1 VSSVKRIVFFLLAT
15 VSAVVL
21 MFGYH
26 TSTSGPEAAVPV
38 NGSVSGSV
46 SSAPTPTPT
55 AGAGSGSGGEGGDDS
70 SAATPTPTASPTP
83 SATSPA
89 PSASTTSTVTGD
101 VAQTQWGPVQ
111 VQLTL
116 QAGKITDVS
125 VVQYPNG
132 NHRDV
137 EINDYALPVLIDE
150 TVKAQSAQ
158 IDMVSGAT
166 VTSDGYIRS
175 LQSALDQAK

>member
-1 VSSVKRIVFFLLAT
+1 MTAVKRIVLWLLGT

-26 TSTSGPEAAVPV
+26 TSTSGPEAAV
-38 NGSVSGSV
+38 
-46 SSAPTPTPT
+46 TPI
-55 AGAGSGSGGEGGDDS
+55 AGGEGADS
-70 SAATPTPTASPTP
+70 NSAPSTPTTTPSTTP
-83 SATSPA
+83 SAS
-89 PSASTTSTVTGD
+89 SGSSTVTGD

-111 VQLTL
+111 VQLTV
-116 QAGKITDVS
+116 QGGKITAVN
-125 VVQYPNG
+125 VLQYPNG

-137 EINDYALPVLIDE
+137 EINDYALPILIDE
-150 TVKAQSAQ
+150 TVKAQNAQ

>member
-1 VSSVKRIVFFLLAT
+1 MSPVKRIVFWFLGTAS
-15 VSAVVL
+15 VVVL

-26 TSTSGPEAAVPV
+26 TSTSGPQVAAPPI
-38 NGSVSGSV
+38 SSGSV
-46 SSAPTPTPT
+46 SSPPTPTPT
-55 AGAGSGSGGEGGDDS
+55 AGAGSGGDGTDNGG
-70 SAATPTPTASPTP
+70 TPSPSTSPTP
-83 SATSPA
+83 SS
-89 PSASTTSTVTGD
+89 STSTVTGD
-101 VAQTQWGPVQ
+101 VASTQWGPVQ

-125 VVQYPNG
+125 VLQYPNG
-132 NHRDV
+132 NHRDA
-137 EINDYALPVLIDE
+137 EINDYALPILIDE
-150 TVKAQSAQ
+150 TKQAQSAQ

>member
-1 VSSVKRIVFFLLAT
+1 MTAVKRIVLWLLGT

-26 TSTSGPEAAVPV
+26 TSTSGPEAAV
-38 NGSVSGSV
+38 
-46 SSAPTPTPT
+46 TPI
-55 AGAGSGSGGEGGDDS
+55 AGGEGADS
-70 SAATPTPTASPTP
+70 NRAPSTPTTTPSTTP
-83 SATSPA
+83 SAS
-89 PSASTTSTVTGD
+89 SGSSTVTGD

-111 VQLTL
+111 VQLTV
-116 QAGKITDVS
+116 QGGKITAVN
-125 VVQYPNG
+125 VLQYPNG

-137 EINDYALPVLIDE
+137 EINDYALPILIDE
-150 TVKAQSAQ
+150 TVKAQTAQ

>member
-1 VSSVKRIVFFLLAT
+1 MVTAVKRIVLWLLGT

-26 TSTSGPEAAVPV
+26 TSTSGPEAAV
-38 NGSVSGSV
+38 
-46 SSAPTPTPT
+46 TPI
-55 AGAGSGSGGEGGDDS
+55 AGGEGADS
-70 SAATPTPTASPTP
+70 STPSSPTTTSPTSTP
-83 SATSPA
+83 SAS
-89 PSASTTSTVTGD
+89 SGSSTVTGD

-111 VQLTL
+111 VQLTV
-116 QAGKITDVS
+116 QGGKITAVDVL
-125 VVQYPNG
+125 QYPNG

-137 EINDYALPVLIDE
+137 EINDYALPILIDE
-150 TVKAQSAQ
+150 TVKAQNAQ

>member
-1 VSSVKRIVFFLLAT
+1 MVTAVKRIVLWLLGT

-26 TSTSGPEAAVPV
+26 TSTSGPEAAV
-38 NGSVSGSV
+38 
-46 SSAPTPTPT
+46 TPI
-55 AGAGSGSGGEGGDDS
+55 AGGEGADS
-70 SAATPTPTASPTP
+70 NSAPSTPTTTPSTTP
-83 SATSPA
+83 SAS
-89 PSASTTSTVTGD
+89 SGSSTVTGD

-111 VQLTL
+111 VQLTV
-116 QAGKITDVS
+116 QGGKITAVN
-125 VVQYPNG
+125 VLQYPNG

-137 EINDYALPVLIDE
+137 EINDYALPILIDE
-150 TVKAQSAQ
+150 TVKAQNAQ

>member
-1 VSSVKRIVFFLLAT
+1 MVTAVKRIVLWLLGT

-26 TSTSGPEAAVPV
+26 TSTSGPEAAV
-38 NGSVSGSV
+38 
-46 SSAPTPTPT
+46 TPI
-55 AGAGSGSGGEGGDDS
+55 AGGEGADS
-70 SAATPTPTASPTP
+70 NSAPSTPTTTPSTTP
-83 SATSPA
+83 SAT
-89 PSASTTSTVTGD
+89 PSASSGSSTVTGD

-111 VQLTL
+111 VQLTV
-116 QAGKITDVS
+116 QGGKITAVN
-125 VVQYPNG
+125 VLQYPNG

-137 EINDYALPVLIDE
+137 EINDYALPILIDE
-150 TVKAQSAQ
+150 TVKAQNAQ

>member
-1 VSSVKRIVFFLLAT
+1 MKRIVLWLLGT

-26 TSTSGPEAAVPV
+26 TSTSGPEAAV
-38 NGSVSGSV
+38 
-46 SSAPTPTPT
+46 TPI
-55 AGAGSGSGGEGGDDS
+55 AGGEGADS
-70 SAATPTPTASPTP
+70 NSIPNTPTTSPTTTPSTSPSTSPSATP
-83 SATSPA
+83 SAS
-89 PSASTTSTVTGD
+89 SGSSTVTGD

-111 VQLTL
+111 VQLTV
-116 QAGKITDVS
+116 QGGKITGVN
-125 VVQYPNG
+125 VLQYPNG

-137 EINDYALPVLIDE
+137 EINDYALPILIDE
-150 TVKAQSAQ
+150 TVKAQNAQ

-175 LQSALDQAK
+175 LQSALDQTR

>member
-1 VSSVKRIVFFLLAT
+1 MTAVKRIVLWLLGT

-26 TSTSGPEAAVPV
+26 TSTSGPEAAV
-38 NGSVSGSV
+38 
-46 SSAPTPTPT
+46 TPI
-55 AGAGSGSGGEGGDDS
+55 AGGEGADS
-70 SAATPTPTASPTP
+70 NSAPSTPTTTP
-83 SATSPA
+83 SAT
-89 PSASTTSTVTGD
+89 PSASSGSSTVTGD

-111 VQLTL
+111 VQLTV
-116 QAGKITDVS
+116 QGGKITAVN
-125 VVQYPNG
+125 VLQYPNG

-137 EINDYALPVLIDE
+137 EINDYALPILIDE
-150 TVKAQSAQ
+150 TVKAQNAQ

>member
-1 VSSVKRIVFFLLAT
+1 MVTAVKRIVLWLLGT

-26 TSTSGPEAAVPV
+26 TSTSGPEAAV
-38 NGSVSGSV
+38 
-46 SSAPTPTPT
+46 TPI
-55 AGAGSGSGGEGGDDS
+55 AGGEGADS
-70 SAATPTPTASPTP
+70 NSAPSTPTTTPSTTP
-83 SATSPA
+83 SAS
-89 PSASTTSTVTGD
+89 SGSSTVTGD

-111 VQLTL
+111 VQLTVHG
-116 QAGKITDVS
+116 GKITAVN
-125 VVQYPNG
+125 VLQYPNG

-137 EINDYALPVLIDE
+137 EINDYALPILIDE
-150 TVKAQSAQ
+150 TVKAQNAQ

>member
-1 VSSVKRIVFFLLAT
+1 VVTAVKRIVLWLLGT

-26 TSTSGPEAAVPV
+26 TSTSGPEAAV
-38 NGSVSGSV
+38 
-46 SSAPTPTPT
+46 TPI
-55 AGAGSGSGGEGGDDS
+55 AGGEGADS
-70 SAATPTPTASPTP
+70 NSAPSTPTTTPSTTP
-83 SATSPA
+83 SAS
-89 PSASTTSTVTGD
+89 SGSSTVTGD

-111 VQLTL
+111 VQLTV
-116 QAGKITDVS
+116 QGGKITAVN
-125 VVQYPNG
+125 VLQYPNG

-137 EINDYALPVLIDE
+137 EINDYALPILIDE
-150 TVKAQSAQ
+150 TVKAQNAQ